1 MDNNLKSVPQRK
13 LLRDDQKSSPAVYSQ
28 QIGGVWQSDRG
39 MRGEMKAKHPCELE
53 WYAKA
58 LRHLLVQY
66 KESVRL
72 VICQF
77 LNKLH
82 NPPTTTTKEDEAAF
96 YFPPR
101 ETCSNPRTS
110 RGWVP
115 DLESEQTD
123 KKSWPSDSE
132 VVNDQFVCSL
142 RRLQTGRRCPSFT
155 AHAGWR
161 WRNQKPLP
169 WGEMVSHHALF
180 MLREKRV

>member
-1 MDNNLKSVPQRK
+1 MVLFLRHPLCGQLCLESKIQHLSSLNKHRWQNSFYMHVTAIKKKKKSTNMDNNLKSVPQRK

-39 MRGEMKAKHPCELE
+39 MRGEMKEKHPCESE

-82 NPPTTTTKEDEAAF
+82 NTPTTTTTKEDEAAF

-123 KKSWPSDSE
+123 KKSWP
-132 VVNDQFVCSL
+132 VWF
-142 RRLQTGRRCPSFT
+142 G
-155 AHAGWR
+155 G
-161 WRNQKPLP
+161 
-169 WGEMVSHHALF
+169 G
-180 MLREKRV
+180 